1 MTNVGF
7 LAQSHRW
14 AIKSR
19 TETASNGMTEYLD
32 MNIKSQGLTPQAR
45 KNSYIEAPTRATLV
59 CGELC
64 KDNEIKEFIGMRL
77 IICWVSFLVFHPLIA
92 HSALEDIPA
101 VLKSEIQ
108 PPNIEAKSWVVTDFE
123 TGWVLASK
131 NVSQRIDPA
140 SLTKLMT
147 SYLVFDALRK
157 NEITM
162 QDKVHISEK
171 AWRTG
176 GSKMFIEVNTQV
188 SVLDLVQ
195 GLIIQSGNDA
205 SVALAE
211 HISGSEVSFAS
222 KMNAMALE
230 LGMSDSHFVNS
241 SGLPADNHYSTAAD
255 MTLLAMALIRR
266 FPKLYRYYSQ
276 DEFTYNNITQQN
288 RNILLARDP
297 TVDGIKTGY
306 TKNAGY
312 CLIGTALR
320 DGTRLMATVTGSSGK
335 VMRANQVQSL
345 LQYGYGA
352 YQGRTIYKPGAE
364 VTSLPLWMGQTST
377 ASIGVEKNLSVIFP
391 TGTSDK
397 LSATLDL
404 PKSLDAPLESGTTV
418 GHIQIK
424 YDQQPVYR
432 TSLHVN
438 ESYAEGPWHTRLL
451 DTIKRLIY

>member
-1 MTNVGF
+1 
-7 LAQSHRW
+7 
-14 AIKSR
+14 
-19 TETASNGMTEYLD
+19 
-32 MNIKSQGLTPQAR
+32 
-45 KNSYIEAPTRATLV
+45 
-59 CGELC
+59 
-64 KDNEIKEFIGMRL
+64 MRSL
-77 IICWVSFLVFHPLIA
+77 IVFVSLLFFQPLIA
-92 HSALEDIPA
+92 YSALQDMPDALI
-101 VLKSEIQ
+101 SEI
-108 PPNIEAKSWVVTDFE
+108 PVPNIAADSWLVVNFE

-131 NVSQRIDPA
+131 NVNQRIDPA

-176 GSKMFIEVNTQV
+176 GSKMFIEVDTKV
-188 SVLDLVQ
+188 RVLDLLQ

-211 HISGSEVSFAS
+211 HLSGSESSFAA
-222 KMNAMALE
+222 KMNAMATE
-230 LGMSDSHFVNS
+230 LGMDNSHFTNS
-241 SGLPADNHYSTAAD
+241 SGITEDNHYSTAAD
-255 MTLLAMALIRR
+255 MTLLSMALIRK
-266 FPKLYRYYSQ
+266 FPELYRYYSQ
-276 DEFTYNNITQQN
+276 GEFTYNNITQQN
-288 RNILLARDP
+288 RNILLTRDS
-297 TVDGIKTGY
+297 TVDGVKTGY
-306 TKNAGY
+306 TKKAGY
-312 CLIGTALR
+312 CLIGSALR
-320 DGTRLMATVTGSSGK
+320 DGMRLLATVIGASGK
-335 VMRANQVQSL
+335 VARADQVQSL

-352 YQGRTIYKPGAE
+352 YQGLTVYQSGTEIQA
-364 VTSLPLWMGQTST
+364 LPLWMGQTST
-377 ASIGVEKNLSVIFP
+377 ASIGVKEDINIIYPKGKF
-391 TGTSDK
+391 DK
-397 LSATLDL
+397 LSAFLDL

>member
-1 MTNVGF
+1 
-7 LAQSHRW
+7 
-14 AIKSR
+14 
-19 TETASNGMTEYLD
+19 
-32 MNIKSQGLTPQAR
+32 
-45 KNSYIEAPTRATLV
+45 
-59 CGELC
+59 
-64 KDNEIKEFIGMRL
+64 MRL

-131 NVSQRIDPA
+131 NVNQRIDPA

-320 DGTRLMATVTGSSGK
+320 DGTRLMATVYRLEWQSHARKSGAIIIAIRVWCLPRSNHLQTGCRSNVIAIVDGTNVNREYRCRKKSE
-335 VMRANQVQSL
+335 RYFSH
-345 LQYGYGA
+345 
-352 YQGRTIYKPGAE
+352 RH
-364 VTSLPLWMGQTST
+364 
-377 ASIGVEKNLSVIFP
+377 IG
-391 TGTSDK
+391 
-397 LSATLDL
+397 
-404 PKSLDAPLESGTTV
+404 
-418 GHIQIK
+418 
-424 YDQQPVYR
+424 
-432 TSLHVN
+432 
-438 ESYAEGPWHTRLL
+438 
-451 DTIKRLIY
+451 